1 MSNRDLGDIL
11 GGFLLIAIGLF
22 AIYYAQR
29 YNFGTMR
36 QMGPGFFPVVLGG
49 VLVGLG
55 ALIVLPA
62 LRRPGQPIVFNLRT
76 LALILG
82 AVVTFGA
89 LLRPLGLPIATM
101 VAVLLASMAER
112 GFPWLG
118 RLALSVV
125 VALGVVAIFRL
136 GLGMNVPVWPRG
148 M

>member
-11 GGFLLIAIGLF
+11 GGVLMIAIGLF
-22 AIYYAQR
+22 AMYYAQR

-49 VLVGLG
+49 VLTGLG
-55 ALIVLPA
+55 ALIVIPA

-76 LALILG
+76 LVLILG
-82 AVVTFGA
+82 AVVVFGA
-89 LLRPLGLPIATM
+89 LLRPMGLPIATM
-101 VAVLLASMAER
+101 AAVLVASMAER

-118 RLALSVV
+118 RLVLALV
-125 VALGVVAIFRL
+125 VAVGVVAIFRL
-136 GLGMNVPVWPRG
+136 GLGMNVPIWPRG

>member
-11 GGFLLIAIGLF
+11 GGFLMIAIGLF
-22 AIYYAQR
+22 AMYYAQR

-49 VLVGLG
+49 VLTVLG

-62 LRRPGQPIVFNLRT
+62 LRRPGQPLVFNLRT
-76 LALILG
+76 LVLILG
-82 AVVTFGA
+82 AVVVFGA
-89 LLRPLGLPIATM
+89 LLRPMGLPIATM
-101 VAVLLASMAER
+101 AAVLLASMAER

-118 RLALSVV
+118 RLALALVVAVGVV
-125 VALGVVAIFRL
+125 VIFRL